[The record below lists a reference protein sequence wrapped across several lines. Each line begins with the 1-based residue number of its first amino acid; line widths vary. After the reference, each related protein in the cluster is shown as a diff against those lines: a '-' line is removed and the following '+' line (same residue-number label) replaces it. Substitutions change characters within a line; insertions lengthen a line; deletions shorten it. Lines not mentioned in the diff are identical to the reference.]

1 MSRLWTTY
9 EDGTTLGQNGS
20 ENGIILKDEE
30 YANSCRITLEKCAK
44 YCTITCGIYGSMM
57 HTAFCDETK
66 SLDIYE
72 MMKADLKAFIDSN
85 LSRDNELDFYEWF
98 TSKY

>member
-1 MSRLWTTY
+1 MSSLWTTY
-9 EDGTTLGQNGS
+9 EDGTTLGQKGS

-30 YANSCRITLEKCAK
+30 YANSCRITLEKCTS
-44 YCTITCGIYGSMM
+44 YCAITCGIYGSMM
-57 HTAFCDETK
+57 HTAFCDKTK

-72 MMKADLKAFIDSN
+72 MMKADLKSFIDSN
-85 LSRDNELDFYEWF
+85 LSGDDELDFYKWF

>member
-1 MSRLWTTY
+1 MSRLWTTCN
-9 EDGTTLGQNGS
+9 EGKTLGQKGS

-30 YANSCRITLEKCAK
+30 YANSCRITLEKCTR
-44 YCTITCGIYGSMM
+44 YCAITCGIYGCMV

-66 SLDIYE
+66 SLNIYE

-85 LSRDNELDFYEWF
+85 FSGDHELDFYERF